1 MALDKI
7 CVFSCLIKKCQL
19 QKHNTSVGTPSP
31 RKKRNNSTPTRKNA
45 AEKKQILQQLVA
57 PPGNQNLSR
66 KVSLG
71 ELIQLSE
78 RNIIERNG
86 HKHAAAAS
94 AEPQIKETRVGSE
107 APPQA
112 MLTLSDPKLEKKVT
126 FARLLN
132 KVSAEMSSGSD
143 MEMGVLQSS
152 RLGLAFA
159 RPSSTPPSPADLRS
173 PHSTSSNQGSDT
185 FSSSELAIPSAVSSS
200 FADFMG
206 VRSHKLSNGRQK
218 PASAD
223 SILAMFRSYSSSN
236 ASFKCSSLKV
246 SPSTTPTG
254 TRTQNPGPRQKC
266 ILYIFS
272 VKSARRCGR
281 RRRFLHIVH
290 PHADIVLERNH
301 GKSRD
306 EPQMPGYHRDTCP
319 RAPQRIQVVAQLRQ
333 QLTPAPHHTSGNTQH
348 NQQVPFAHQGDAD
361 ASSISHALSRRHTHH
376 APQHRFFFHQRHQH

>member
-1 MALDKI
+1 M
-7 CVFSCLIKKCQL
+7 SY
-19 QKHNTSVGTPSP
+19 TSAGTPSP

-57 PPGNQNLSR
+57 TPGNQNLSR

-78 RNIIERNG
+78 RNINERNG
-86 HKHAAAAS
+86 HRNAAANP
-94 AEPQIKETRVGSE
+94 EPQIQETRVSNE
-107 APPQA
+107 TSQA

-206 VRSHKLSNGRQK
+206 VRTHKLSNGRQK

-236 ASFKCSSLKV
+236 ASFKCSSLKI

-254 TRTQNPGPRQKC
+254 TYPTNRLT
-266 ILYIFS
+266 
-272 VKSARRCGR
+272 
-281 RRRFLHIVH
+281 
-290 PHADIVLERNH
+290 
-301 GKSRD
+301 
-306 EPQMPGYHRDTCP
+306 
-319 RAPQRIQVVAQLRQ
+319 VVVR
-333 QLTPAPHHTSGNTQH
+333 
-348 NQQVPFAHQGDAD
+348 V
-361 ASSISHALSRRHTHH
+361 
-376 APQHRFFFHQRHQH
+376 

>member
-1 MALDKI
+1 MILSINVMI
-7 CVFSCLIKKCQL
+7 C
-19 QKHNTSVGTPSP
+19 VGTPSP

-57 PPGNQNLSR
+57 PSSNHNLSR

-71 ELIQLSE
+71 ELIQLTE
-78 RNIIERNG
+78 RNIHER
-86 HKHAAAAS
+86 KAVS
-94 AEPQIKETRVGSE
+94 STAEPQIKETRAGAE
-107 APPQA
+107 APQA

-143 MEMGVLQSS
+143 MEMGVMQAN
-152 RLGLAFA
+152 RLGFSFV

-185 FSSSELAIPSAVSSS
+185 FSSSELAIPTAISCSIS
-200 FADFMG
+200 DFMG
-206 VRSHKLSNGRQK
+206 NRVHKLPNGRQK

-254 TRTQNPGPRQKC
+254 N
-266 ILYIFS
+266 
-272 VKSARRCGR
+272 
-281 RRRFLHIVH
+281 
-290 PHADIVLERNH
+290 
-301 GKSRD
+301 
-306 EPQMPGYHRDTCP
+306 
-319 RAPQRIQVVAQLRQ
+319 
-333 QLTPAPHHTSGNTQH
+333 
-348 NQQVPFAHQGDAD
+348 
-361 ASSISHALSRRHTHH
+361 
-376 APQHRFFFHQRHQH
+376 